1 MKRFLLL
8 LTNELKLFRTSIPI
22 HLVAV
27 LQPTVMY
34 LLMSLIL
41 VHPTFD
47 VYMTRPTTVEGQK
60 LAAAMG
66 EVGSPIGMPY
76 IALHYVEGIE
86 PSQDERQVI
95 RTEERQGRPTAV
107 QRFGLVDSNMVKNY
121 RNRLTAAV
129 LRVWNA
135 DLGNKAVTIDEHPW
149 LLKDVSYL
157 VYFGMA
163 MLPFSAAVGPSILG
177 GILTAQ
183 EFEAGTILEA
193 RLAPVRM
200 GMILGARIVRL
211 TLFGLL
217 GTGVA
222 LLAVGWPNHYWPE
235 SLGMVALTLLPVAI
249 IYGCVGVIAGLHF
262 QKTIPS
268 FLVGLVVSMVCWLLG
283 SAFGLSGGFSVGY
296 ETLSRLTPN
305 THAVELLFPH
315 YFGATVGQPWIS
327 GIALSLMSL
336 GMIALTGLIYR
347 VRVFRQE

>member
-1 MKRFLLL
+1 
-8 LTNELKLFRTSIPI
+8 
-22 HLVAV
+22 
-27 LQPTVMY
+27 
-34 LLMSLIL
+34 
-41 VHPTFD
+41 
-47 VYMTRPTTVEGQK
+47 
-60 LAAAMG
+60 
-66 EVGSPIGMPY
+66 
-76 IALHYVEGIE
+76 
-86 PSQDERQVI
+86 
-95 RTEERQGRPTAV
+95 
-107 QRFGLVDSNMVKNY
+107 
-121 RNRLTAAV
+121 
-129 LRVWNA
+129 VWNA